1 MKSSYTLRLESVKV
15 YKIVYLAVQL
25 VPVSEIEKCTRFGND
40 IKLGSRLK
48 SAAEMPECRTT
59 REKA

>member
-1 MKSSYTLRLESVKV
+1 MKSSYTLRLESINV

-25 VPVSEIEKCTRFGND
+25 VPVLEIEKCARFGND

-48 SAAEMPECRTT
+48 SARGNAWM
-59 REKA
+59 